1 MLNADDGIQG
11 TPPAHLGTGLGA
23 NLLWQRLA
31 EAAPQRHPW
40 LSGDRQLPSGPTD
53 PDEWLEL
60 FNAIKCRLRGAVDV
74 AQHPRWNERVQA
86 WMLSLVQDC
95 EAALGPLQA
104 ALDQEHARRWQLESD
119 AADAQSDLAQLRVE
133 LAGSRTGEMH
143 ARHQALHDS
152 LTALPNR
159 HHFLQSLSQAIDL
172 ASRNDQRAEL
182 AVFFVDLDGFK
193 AINDQHGHAAGDE
206 LLGIVAAR
214 LARALRS
221 NDVVG
226 RLGGDE
232 FACLLRDVSDRPGL
246 SRLACKVYDT
256 VSAPIKVGDLL
267 ISVRPSIGVTTFPTG
282 GRRGQE
288 LLQSADQAMYR
299 AKREQTGYAFFE
311 AQDGSQT

>member
-1 MLNADDGIQG
+1 MRNADDGIQG
-11 TPPAHLGTGLGA
+11 EPLPHLGTNLGA
-23 NLLWQRLA
+23 HLLWQRLA
-31 EAAPQRHPW
+31 DAAPQRHPW
-40 LSGDRQLPSGPTD
+40 LSGDRLLSAGPTD
-53 PDEWLEL
+53 PDEWLQL
-60 FNAIKCRLRGAVDV
+60 FNVIKCRLRGAVDA

-95 EAALGPLQA
+95 EAALGQLQA

-133 LAGSRTGEMH
+133 LAGSRAGEMH

-152 LTALPNR
+152 LTTLPNR
-159 HHFLQSLSQAIDL
+159 HHFLLSLAHAIDQ
-172 ASRNDQRAEL
+172 ASHNAQQADL

-193 AINDQHGHAAGDE
+193 AINDAHGHAAGDE

-232 FACLLRDVSDRPGL
+232 FACLLKGVCDRQRL

-267 ISVRPSIGVTTFPTG
+267 ISVRPSIGVATFPEG
-282 GRRGQE
+282 GRSSE
-288 LLQSADQAMYR
+288 ALLKAADQAMYR
-299 AKREQTGYAFFE
+299 AKREQTGYAFQPG
-311 AQDGSQT
+311 QDGSKR